1 MDEEELLLNI
11 HSIRSSQEKIDLVEF
26 HPVQPWAAFVDR
38 LSNILVWNYES
49 NEVSISLSPLSPF
62 PFLDTD
68 QRHLSLFLHAQIVYE
83 NQLGGADEA
92 ALQEATLR
100 YRAAKDTAAATS
112 TAPPELD
119 PSISSKSTASGTVKA
134 IQFLDLDVAFWQAN
148 RGISMRHGTSDA
160 SAAIPHLGAA
170 PGIVGRRWLIAACEN
185 KLVIH
190 DLSSAEAIDIPRS
203 SATDSKA
210 PTSLAML
217 ILNLPTLMGV
227 RPSSTTTTAGSIA
240 DDGNPDNPLPSAV
253 EALPVLAVG
262 TNGGSVYLLSPLTGA
277 VFGKLSGGH
286 KGSITAM
293 TVVSGDFPGAPDMLI
308 TASTDGTIAIWD
320 PSRSPARGPDREMSP
335 KVSYKAHDGSVNS
348 VALFLAHDDGT
359 PAPPP
364 LRLATVGE
372 DKKIAFWEVGGNAW
386 GKPAAGKM
394 QPLPKTSFHSIA
406 WAPWGSAGLN
416 AHPSV
421 LTATGDTPAIYGLN
435 PTSGELFKYISLHDR
450 IDPGQKKTPKI
461 YQLSVHPTRP
471 DMVAA
476 ATNTGVVLLQFDP
489 LERPAVTALPSAVIT
504 LEALMAKESA
514 EQQQQMQAGGN
525 NNKKQQPT
533 QPPPRG
539 APGPTFVTA
548 IGGRLWSTAMRLESK
563 RTAPPPPPP
572 STQSGKRYPSSSA
585 AAVKLEM
592 SPPELIA
599 ELKHPDMRP
608 IISCSSTG
616 RSISVV
622 WPEMRTYT
630 IYTLGPSGTWEPIDG
645 GVGSCIVWSSTTPHY
660 AVLSV
665 PEILAKEVKLEKGLF
680 SKLLFLGPKKQEKEY
695 AERAA
700 AAEATRAAIASSA
713 VSIHA
718 VDEVNATT
726 FALTHNL
733 VMAGGHPVFLHGGA
747 LLGLIFVDPVTLER
761 SLQFVSWKD
770 YKSVGESLPEP
781 DWISWEPEC
790 TQCALGYA
798 SCVQLC
804 KTRPNFERFAALSI
818 PHSQSG
824 LWQSRQL
831 YIVSPT
837 SIQLVFADP
846 ITEFVQLVKLAS
858 IQGGVNSKTSPPSEA
873 TPLPAEQARPSG
885 PLVLAGVRHSY
896 LWLADALGRPF
907 LLSLRHPGL
916 RLRCL
921 AAKGELTTART
932 IAERGLSAPFHD
944 DVARFLSA
952 MAPVDGIRE
961 ALSLPGITPAAEMA
975 LCVKAGDWNR
985 AAAAFQAHALGASD
999 RTVLDMAY
1007 ANAPTREV
1015 LDPVAAALAEHHTKL
1030 MMMEKEDDKVEEEEE
1045 EEKEDQDDEDDEEE
1059 SGSDDDDDDNEED
1072 QVDPINWDAVLA
1084 GKPPFTPTLKN
1095 EDELDGGATI
1105 TTTTDYSLYSWAR
1118 YSDKYGHCQDTTGSS
1133 TMRSP
1138 RTGGGGGMNNV
1149 GRSNKMMAASRS
1161 LPPTELARVKQVV
1174 ELGLRFADQATAAG
1188 RMEAARSALGVL
1200 VGFANSLP
1208 RQLTFE
1214 LVCRIGQARMT
1225 ESARNL
1231 AAAAATARP
1240 GSSLHDP
1247 GVAAVLA
1254 ALAGG
1259 YDGGEVVQRTLQ
1271 AARLAPTSALFA
1283 EVYGQGEEEKEMAV
1297 ANWKD
1302 QLGGHVK
1309 ITSPNY

>member
-11 HSIRSSQEKIDLVEF
+11 HSIRSSKEKIDLVEF

-49 NEVSISLSPLSPF
+49 NEVSISLSLSPLSPF
-62 PFLDTD
+62 SFLETD
-68 QRHLSLFLHAQIVYE
+68 QPHLSLFLHAQIVYE

-100 YRAAKDTAAATS
+100 YKAAKDTAAATS

-148 RGISMRHGTSDA
+148 RGISMRHGTADA
-160 SAAIPHLGAA
+160 STAIPHLGAA

-210 PTSLAML
+210 PTALAML

-227 RPSSTTTTAGSIA
+227 RTLTTAGSIA
-240 DDGNPDNPLPSAV
+240 DDGNPGNALPSAV
-253 EALPVLAVG
+253 EALPILAVG
-262 TNGGSVYLLSPLTGA
+262 TTGGSVYLLSPLTGA
-277 VFGKLSGGH
+277 VFGKLSGAH

-320 PSRSPARGPDREMSP
+320 PSRSPARGSDREMSP

-348 VALFLAHDDGT
+348 MALFLAHDDGT

-372 DKKIAFWEVGGNAW
+372 DKKIAFWEVGGKAW

-394 QPLPKTSFHSIA
+394 QPLAKSSFHSIA

-421 LTATGDTPAIYGLN
+421 LTATGDTPGVYGLN
-435 PTSGELFKYISLHDR
+435 PTTGVLFKYLSLHDR

-514 EQQQQMQAGGN
+514 EQQEQMQAGDGGG
-525 NNKKQQPT
+525 NKKQQPT

-563 RTAPPPPPP
+563 KIAPPPPP
-572 STQSGKRYPSSSA
+572 TQSGKRPPSSSA
-585 AAVKLEM
+585 STAAVKLEM

-608 IISCSSTG
+608 IISCSNTG

-630 IYTLGPSGTWEPIDG
+630 IYTLGPSGTWEPIDS
-645 GVGSCIVWSSTTPHY
+645 GVGSCVVWSSTTPHY

-665 PEILAKEVKLEKGLF
+665 PEILAKEVKLEKGVF
-680 SKLLFLGPKKQEKEY
+680 SKILFLGPNKQEMED

-700 AAEATRAAIASSA
+700 ATEATRAAIASSA

-733 VMAGGHPVFLHGGA
+733 VMPGGHPVFLHGGA
-747 LLGLIFVDPVTLER
+747 LLGLIVVDPVTLER

-770 YKSVGESLPEP
+770 YKSVGEGLPEP
-781 DWISWEPEC
+781 DWIAWEPEC

-804 KTRPNFERFAALSI
+804 KTRPNFERFAAISI

-837 SIQLVFADP
+837 AIQLVFADP

-858 IQGGVNSKTSPPSEA
+858 IQGGVNSKTAPPSEA

-944 DVARFLSA
+944 DAARFLSA
-952 MAPVDGIRE
+952 MAPVEGIRE

-985 AAAAFQAHALGASD
+985 AAEAFQAHALGASD

-1007 ANAPTREV
+1007 ANAPREV
-1015 LDPVAAALAEHHTKL
+1015 LDPVAAALAEHHNKT
-1030 MMMEKEDDKVEEEEE
+1030 MMMENEEKKVEKEEEEE
-1045 EEKEDQDDEDDEEE
+1045 EESDSEEE
-1059 SGSDDDDDDNEED
+1059 EEDNGSDDDEYKED
-1072 QVDPINWDAVLA
+1072 QVDPINWDAILA
-1084 GKPPFTPTLKN
+1084 GKLPFTPTLKN
-1095 EDELDGGATI
+1095 RDELVGA
-1105 TTTTDYSLYSWAR
+1105 TTTTDYSLYPWAR
-1118 YSDKYGHCQDTTGSS
+1118 YSDKYGHQQDTG
-1133 TMRSP
+1133 TMKSP
-1138 RTGGGGGMNNV
+1138 RTGGSGGMKNE

-1161 LPPTELARVKQVV
+1161 LPPTELARVKHVV
-1174 ELGLRFADQATAAG
+1174 KLGLRFADQATAAG

-1208 RQLTFE
+1208 PQLTFE

-1247 GVAAVLA
+1247 GVAVVLA

-1259 YDGGEVVQRTLQ
+1259 YDGGEAVQRTLQ

-1283 EVYGQGEEEKEMAV
+1283 EVYGQGEDEKEMAV
-1297 ANWKD
+1297 AKWKD